1 METPVTA
8 SRKANTT
15 ALGHVEVSAITLT
28 MFLSLNNKF
37 NVITYMS

>member
-15 ALGHVEVSAITLT
+15 ALGHAEVSAITLT

-37 NVITYMS
+37 SDITYMS